1 MVGLVPKEASERM
14 AIFQA
19 QFDELWSKYETYS
32 GGEQLF
38 GLPVVHYSELENVK
52 RQLGLLQKL
61 YGLYNT
67 VNDTI
72 DKYFDLNW
80 TDIDIDKINNDLVEF
95 QNRSILTAHILT

>member
-1 MVGLVPKEASERM
+1 MVSGLVPREASERM
-14 AIFQA
+14 SIFQA
-19 QFDELWSKYETYS
+19 QFDELWSKYETYT

-38 GLPVVHYSELENVK
+38 GLPVTNYSQLEEVK

-80 TDIDIDKINNDLVEF
+80 TDIDIEKINNDLVEF
-95 QNRSILTAHILT
+95 QNR